1 MLILRP
7 VRRLACVLTA
17 SLGLVHAAT
26 AAPPPPPTV
35 PGLESRVRQL
45 DAASLARE
53 AVDHQGLRIVLE
65 QGRFV
70 SGSERES
77 FGRAAIFNLVTARV
91 LRFGT
96 AGGATSYLRWL
107 RGHAAASLGDPVS
120 ISPLG
125 FGADGFVF
133 RPRGCGC
140 HTGTP
145 TYLIAWRRGR
155 NALTIVAAGARA
167 TPKTARAL
175 ARGLDQT
182 FG

>member
-1 MLILRP
+1 MSILRP
-7 VRRLACVLTA
+7 VRWLASVPIALC
-17 SLGLVHAAT
+17 LVHAAT
-26 AAPPPPPTV
+26 AATPPPPTV

-45 DAASLARE
+45 EAASLVRE
-53 AVDHQGLRIVLE
+53 AVDHEGLRMVLE
-65 QGRFV
+65 RGRFV

-77 FGRAAIFNLVTARV
+77 FGRAATFNLVTARV

-133 RPRGCGC
+133 RPKGCGC
-140 HTGTP
+140 HTETP
-145 TYLIAWRRGR
+145 TFLIAWRHGR
-155 NALTIVAAGARA
+155 NALTVVAAGPRA
-167 TPKTARAL
+167 TPKTAGVL
-175 ARGLDQT
+175 ARHLDT
-182 FG
+182 AVT